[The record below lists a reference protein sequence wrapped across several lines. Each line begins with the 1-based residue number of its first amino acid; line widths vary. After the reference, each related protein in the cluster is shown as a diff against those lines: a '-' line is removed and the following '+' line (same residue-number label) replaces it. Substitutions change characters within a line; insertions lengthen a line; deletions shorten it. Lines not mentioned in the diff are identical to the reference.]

1 MGMERERTGKEE
13 RRKKRDSEKGL
24 VGGSR
29 REIGRRMKIAEN
41 EVWKKRNDKEKGGN
55 VNKDKRKKKQRK

>member
-1 MGMERERTGKEE
+1 MGMERKRTGKEE

-24 VGGSR
+24 VEGSR

-55 VNKDKRKKKQRK
+55 VNKDKRKRKQRK